1 MFSRILLVAAMTLSA
16 AACVGDIPEDGG
28 NTNPNPNPNG
38 DTNAAQAAK
47 KAYEDK
53 VFPIVQGS
61 CGGCHGT
68 QNPAFIAA
76 SKDTAYNQVVGFVQ
90 LTGNWTKESAG
101 IYKVPQIPAH
111 AAVTAYDATQL
122 QTIADWLALEAS
134 ARAGGTPTTPGEET
148 PGAASTRLTKAFQDC
163 MSLADFTAANFG
175 PAIANQQSNEGS
187 CDKCHIT
194 GQAAMIANQVT
205 NPDLLPMYSVIKTN
219 PYFLAT
225 YYTVNTVTK
234 PYKMSFNTAAF
245 DRVATRKFPHQD
257 HPTFNTTG
265 GNAAGLTAAK
275 AFMDKTL
282 ARLDATGNCPTPQ
295 TP

>member
-1 MFSRILLVAAMTLSA
+1 MFSRILLVAAMTLGA
-16 AACVGDIPEDGG
+16 AACVGDVEEPGT
-28 NTNPNPNPNG
+28 NNPNPNPNG
-38 DTNAAQAAK
+38 ETPGAQNAK
-47 KAYEDK
+47 KMYEDN
-53 VFPIVQGS
+53 VYPIVQGA
-61 CGGCHGT
+61 CGACHGT
-68 QNPAFIAA
+68 QNPAFVSAT
-76 SKDTAYNQVVGFVQ
+76 KDTAYNQVVGFVQ
-90 LTGNWTKESAG
+90 LTGTWTKESAG
-101 IYKVPQIPAH
+101 IYKVPTIAAH
-111 AAVTAYDATQL
+111 AAVTAYSATQL
-122 QTIADWLALEAS
+122 QSIADWLSAESA
-134 ARAGGTPTTPGEET
+134 ARAGGGPTTPGEET

-163 MSLADFTAANFG
+163 MSQADFTAANFG

-205 NPDLLPMYSVIKTN
+205 NPDLLPMYTVIKTN

-234 PYKMSFNTAAF
+234 PYKMSFNAAAF

-265 GNAAGLTAAK
+265 NNAAGITAAK

-282 ARLDATGNCPTPQ
+282 ARLDASGNCATPV